1 MDVDQNLFI
10 SAPEDADCGIRKSI
24 LDHVDNVSRYTG
36 SDIFVLKS
44 KKKDDDAR
52 SVTGSL
58 LNGLDQKFRIAI
70 YGDLESSEHAKTR
83 ILIMIDQIVSPAWWT
98 LGVLLT

>member
-10 SAPEDADCGIRKSI
+10 SAPEDTDCAIRKSI
-24 LDHVDNVSRYTG
+24 LDHVDNVSQYTG
-36 SDIFVLKS
+36 ANIFILKS
-44 KKKDDDAR
+44 KKRDDDTR

-83 ILIMIDQIVSPAWWT
+83 ILIMIDQIVSPAPWA
-98 LGVLLT
+98 LEVLLT